1 MPGAPAGTEKTH
13 PLELGFAIFRK
24 KTGGFPCKKLCQQKK
39 NGEIGPSKS
48 ANRQWPIGLKKYILD
63 QAG

>member
-39 NGEIGPSKS
+39 MVK
-48 ANRQWPIGLKKYILD
+48 
-63 QAG
+63 